1 MTRVAVIGVGR
12 MGRPMARHI
21 AAGGFELGVFDA
33 DSAVA
38 AQLAADLGA
47 AHLTGPADFA
57 TTDVVI
63 TMLPTSAIVAAVLV
77 DGGIAAA
84 MPAGARIV
92 DMSSSNPNETI
103 RTAGLVGEA
112 GAILID
118 APVSGG
124 VAGAEAGTLTIML
137 GGDDDAVGPVLPVL
151 DTLSQAVFR
160 TGPVGSAHA
169 MKALNNV
176 VAGATTLACFEA
188 LAAGRAYGL
197 DAATM
202 VEVWNRST
210 ARSFVTEKVMAENV
224 VPGTFD
230 SGFALPLYAKDVGV
244 AAALAAAAKVEA
256 PIVQTVAAAFADAR
270 DRLGDVDHTRIF
282 DLRSEE
288 GSRP

>member
-84 MPAGARIV
+84 LPAGARIV